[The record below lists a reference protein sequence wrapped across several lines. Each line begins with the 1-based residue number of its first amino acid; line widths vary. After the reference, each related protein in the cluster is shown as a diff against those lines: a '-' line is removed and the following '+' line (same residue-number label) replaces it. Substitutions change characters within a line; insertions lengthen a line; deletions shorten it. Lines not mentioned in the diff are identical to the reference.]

1 MHEEISFGYSG
12 LPGGVKGRI
21 YKLRYWNDG
30 WLDEIQNKLSK
41 RNFNVKEQ
49 TDNDLIKTEN
59 NFLMKYA
66 IEYAHENKH
75 AIKLLQKI
83 NVVRKYKG
91 ILLPFDLFV

>member
-1 MHEEISFGYSG
+1 
-12 LPGGVKGRI
+12 
-21 YKLRYWNDG
+21 
-30 WLDEIQNKLSK
+30 
-41 RNFNVKEQ
+41 
-49 TDNDLIKTEN
+49 
-59 NFLMKYA
+59 MKYA